1 MADIKAMLAS
11 LQALHPR
18 AIDLSLERIEGL
30 LDRLG
35 RPQDRLPPVIHVAG
49 TNGKGSTVAFIRA
62 MLEADGKR
70 VHVYTSPHLVRFN
83 ERIRIGMNGGAQL
96 VSDERLAG
104 AIEHIQTVND
114 GHPVTYFEA
123 TTAIAIHL
131 FAEAEADYCLLEVG
145 LGGRYDA
152 TNFVTA
158 PLASVISSISHDH
171 AEFLGTDLAG
181 IASEKA
187 GILKPGRPGIIG
199 PQNEHVM
206 AMIGVE
212 ADAAKA
218 PLFRY
223 GEDWTA
229 GIDQGRMVY
238 QDESGLLDLPL
249 PKLVGRHQ
257 VDNAGLALA
266 TLRAAGMSVDR
277 SSIEAGIVNARWPGR
292 LQRLATGPLIRLLPD
307 DCEVWL
313 DGGHNPAA
321 GIALAST
328 MGQLEERFSRP
339 LILVTGILSTKDP
352 AGFFRSFEGLVQH
365 VLTVPV
371 PDSSAGIDPDR
382 LADFAMA
389 AQLPARS
396 TDSVAEAFRMIG
408 EMSAGKDA
416 PRILICGSLYLAGH
430 VLKENGMLPD

>member
-49 TNGKGSTVAFIRA
+49 TNGKGSTVAFMRA
-62 MLEADGKR
+62 MLEADGKS

-83 ERIRIGMNGGAQL
+83 ERIRLGKIGGGQL
-96 VSDERLAG
+96 VSDEQLAG
-104 AIEHIQTVND
+104 AIEHVQTVND

-158 PLASVISSISHDH
+158 PLAAAISPISHDH

-199 PQNEHVM
+199 VQNEHVM

-212 ADAAKA
+212 ADAVKA
-218 PLFRY
+218 PLFRH

-238 QDESGLLDLPL
+238 QDESGLLDLPM

-257 VDNAGLALA
+257 VDNAGLAIA
-266 TLRAAGMSVDR
+266 TLRAADVPIER
-277 SSIEAGIVNARWPGR
+277 TSIEAGVVNARWPGR
-292 LQRLATGPLIRLLPD
+292 MQRLGSGPLIDLLPE

-321 GIALAST
+321 GLALAST
-328 MGQLEERFSRP
+328 MGQLEERFPRP
-339 LILVTGILSTKDP
+339 LILVAGILATKDP

-371 PDSSAGIDPDR
+371 PDSSAGIDPER

-396 TDSVAEAFRMIG
+396 TDGVRQAFRMIG
-408 EMSAGKDA
+408 DMTGGKEA
-416 PRILICGSLYLAGH
+416 PRILVCGSLYLAGH
-430 VLKENGMLPD
+430 VLKENGTLPT